1 MRGGEEYT
9 LDTLY
14 DFLSENREEIGSLSI
29 DVGPILAI
37 LEGFKER
44 SEKGS
49 YYIMNIE
56 MNRADMINAE
66 VVTKAIKKGF
76 NGYASTSFEHQSMMR
91 TLDET
96 TLLKTFFTKDLP
108 IIKAH
113 YEFKP
118 GAPGAVAAEA
128 SFNTAKEEKA
138 LAKEQKLA
146 AKKAKDQQSGGR
158 GKRTRKRR
166 KSRRKRGGR
175 EVYESGIG
183 QEGQAGVDEDCI
195 DNGACKKGLQCI
207 PGPTN
212 TINARGTCKDLNVN
226 VNEGGTRGKSRRKS
240 RGKSRRRKR
249 RKSRRRKRTGKTRK
263 KRGGVRH
270 ALADRASNE
279 MLEFFRNP
287 ATGDLIIGALHSCNS
302 DKVFKC
308 LNLNLNK
315 ENIPLNKDDFTPDD
329 HVKYK
334 RIIQICKPGSFVGSW
349 PQQSGEGMGGG
360 GKRRRKKRTKRRT
373 RGKKRTKSRRKS
385 RGKRRRRKRSR
396 KRRKSRRRKNLK
408 KQVGGGEFSENIMD
422 IIRGD
427 DDIIKLK
434 TKGYNQR
441 CTNCRG
447 ATHVLIAKLRELGV
461 DDKYIGWGEWSGHSV
476 AIVKDGEEIRENIK
490 IDLESPPDDIGNYYV
505 FDGSFHQISKDI
517 KTDEDILF
525 TGKLIDYYKDHYSKS
540 WREDTK
546 LAILPLAREVHR
558 NWIVVEDY
566 GWMLD

>member
-1 MRGGEEYT
+1 MSDAKKGGRRTRRRRRKKRTRKRRKMRGGEEYT

-226 VNEGGTRGKSRRKS
+226 EGGTRGKSRI
-240 RGKSRRRKR
+240 KSRRGMRGKRKGKTRRKSR
-249 RKSRRRKRTGKTRK
+249 RKSRRRKRTRK
-263 KRGGVRH
+263 
-270 ALADRASNE
+270 
-279 MLEFFRNP
+279 
-287 ATGDLIIGALHSCNS
+287 
-302 DKVFKC
+302 
-308 LNLNLNK
+308 
-315 ENIPLNKDDFTPDD
+315 
-329 HVKYK
+329 
-334 RIIQICKPGSFVGSW
+334 
-349 PQQSGEGMGGG
+349 
-360 GKRRRKKRTKRRT
+360 
-373 RGKKRTKSRRKS
+373 
-385 RGKRRRRKRSR
+385 
-396 KRRKSRRRKNLK
+396 RRRKNLK
-408 KQVGGGEFSENIMD
+408 KQVGGVKFSEDMMD
-422 IIRGD
+422 KIRSD
-427 DDIIKLK
+427 EDIIKLK
-434 TKGYNQR
+434 TKGYDKR
-441 CTNCRG
+441 CFNCRG
-447 ATHVLIAKLRELGV
+447 ATHVLIAKLREQGV
-461 DDKYIGWGEWSGHSV
+461 DEEYIGWGEWDGHSV
-476 AIVKDGEEIRENIK
+476 AIVKVGEGIQEKIE
-490 IDLESPPDDIGNYYV
+490 IDLKSPPDDIDNYYV
-505 FDGSFHQISKDI
+505 FDGSFHQILKF
-517 KTDEDILF
+517 EDVKSSENILF
-525 TGKLIDYYKDHYSKS
+525 TGTLKDYYKHYSKS
-540 WREDTK
+540 WRKDTK
-546 LAILPLAREVHR
+546 LTILPLALEVYR
-558 NWIVVEDY
+558 KWIVEEDY
-566 GWMLD
+566 KWILEG